1 MAVNTEMT
9 QLPVIRDLKDF
20 DRNSGSWLERLIFN
34 HRIVVVVLVAAIT
47 AFLGFHASRLEVQA
61 NFDDMLPQSH
71 PYIQNYLENKSELKG
86 LGNSIRIVLE
96 TSEGDIFDK
105 NYLQAL
111 QKIHDKL
118 MLTPGVDRAFVRSL
132 WAPVVRWTEVTEE
145 GFVGGPVM
153 PFNYDASDKLMAQFK
168 QNVYRAG
175 LRGNLVGN
183 DFKSSMIFVPL
194 LDQNPE
200 TGEPLDYGSFAK
212 FLEKDIREQVQG
224 VPGSRYKVHII
235 GYAKLMGDLIDGLIQ
250 VMAFF
255 GVSALIASIFL
266 FIYTRDMR
274 STVLLVLTAAIGV
287 VWLLGLLRM
296 LGYNLNPYSILVP
309 FLIFAIGLSHGAQ
322 KMNGVM
328 QDIGRGTHKYVSARY
343 TFRRLF
349 LAGLTALLANV
360 VGFAV
365 LMIVDIPVIRD
376 LAMTSSLGVLVLIF
390 TKLFFIPVALSYIG
404 VSHSAAQRSLRASAA
419 ASNGKRVS
427 GPLSFLT
434 HCTERRFAIPLTI
447 SAVAVGVI
455 AATISLTS
463 LKIGDL
469 DAGAPELRPDSRYN
483 LDVAYLN
490 DHYGASTD
498 QFAVIVKTGR
508 EGMREY
514 PSLVEQDQL
523 AWRLQQLPSVLS
535 TASVAGGIRRV
546 ASGSFEGDPKWL
558 TIPRN
563 TQTSGNVTQSLLVG
577 NPELMNADASVAP
590 VIAYLRDHRADTLS
604 EVSATAQAF
613 ADEHS
618 TPQRQFLL
626 AAGSAGI
633 EAATNMVVKEANY
646 RIMGLLYLAVM
657 VLCFLTFR
665 NWRAVVVAMVPLIIT
680 AFLCESLMVMLGIG
694 VKVATL
700 PVIALGVGVGV
711 DYALY
716 LLSVQLAAQKRGATL
731 AEAYGLALNFTGRV
745 VALIGLTM
753 AAGVVT
759 WAWSPIKFQADM
771 GILLT
776 FMFLWSML
784 GALTLIPAL
793 SYLLLRDVGQKSAPE
808 VQHEEVTDEHALKV
822 A

>member
-1 MAVNTEMT
+1 MAVDIEAN
-9 QLPVIRDLKDF
+9 QLPMIRDLKDF
-20 DRNSGSWLERLIFN
+20 NRKSGSWLERLIFN
-34 HRIVVVVLVAAIT
+34 NRLIVITLVAAIT
-47 AFLGFHASRLEVQA
+47 LFLGFHASRLQVQA
-61 NFDDMLPQSH
+61 SFDDMLPQSH
-71 PYIQNYLENKSELKG
+71 PYIQNYLANKSELKG
-86 LGNSIRIVLE
+86 LGNSIRIVVE
-96 TSEGDIFDK
+96 TREGDIFDK
-105 NYLQAL
+105 DYLETLRQ
-111 QKIHDKL
+111 IHDKL
-118 MLTPGVDRAFVRSL
+118 MLTPGVDRAFMRSL

-153 PFNYDASDKLMAQFK
+153 PFDYDAGTKTLEQFK
-168 QNVYRAG
+168 LNVQRAG

-194 LDQNPE
+194 LDHLPE
-200 TGEPLDYGSFAK
+200 TGEALDYNAFAH
-212 FLEKDIREQVQG
+212 FLEQDIRQQFE
-224 VPGSRYKVHII
+224 SDRYQVHII
-235 GYAKLMGDLIDGLIQ
+235 GFAKLMGDLIDGLIK
-250 VMAFF
+250 VMTFF
-255 GVSALIASIFL
+255 GISALIASITIY
-266 FIYTRDMR
+266 IYTRDLR
-274 STVLLVLTAAIGV
+274 STLLLVFTAAVGV
-287 VWLLGLLRM
+287 VWLLGLLQL

-328 QDIGRGTHKYVSARY
+328 QDIGRGAHRYVAARY

-360 VGFAV
+360 FGFAV

-376 LAMTSSLGVLVLIF
+376 LAMTTSLGVLVLVF

-404 VSHSAAQRSLRASAA
+404 VSQSAAQRSLQASAVRMDGSVA
-419 ASNGKRVS
+419 GGV
-427 GPLSFLT
+427 LDFLK
-434 HCTERRFAIPLTI
+434 HCTARRFAIPLTA
-447 SAVAVGVI
+447 SALLVGLAAVI
-455 AATISLTS
+455 ISLSS
-463 LKIGDL
+463 LKMGDL

-490 DHYGASTD
+490 DYYGASTD
-498 QFAVIVKTGR
+498 QFAVIVKTAP
-508 EGMREY
+508 EGMRDY
-514 PSLVEQDQL
+514 MSLIEQDQL
-523 AWRLQQLPSVLS
+523 AWHLQQLPSVLS
-535 TASVAGGIRRV
+535 TSSVASGIRRV
-546 ASGSFEGDPKWL
+546 AAGSFEGDPKWM

-563 TQTSGNVTQSLLVG
+563 TQTSGNVTQNLLVG
-577 NPELMNADASVAP
+577 NPELMNNNASVAP

-604 EVSATAQAF
+604 EIVKVAKTF
-613 ADEHS
+613 ADQHS
-618 TPQRQFLL
+618 TPDRQFLL

-633 EAATNMVVKEANY
+633 EAATNIVVKEANY
-646 RIMGLLYLAVM
+646 RIMGLLYISVI
-657 VLCFLTFR
+657 VLCYLTFR
-665 NWRAVVVAMVPLIIT
+665 SWRAVVVALVPLVIT
-680 AFLCESLMVMLGIG
+680 AFLCETLMVMLGIG

-716 LLSVQLAAQKRGATL
+716 LLSVQLTAQRRGATL

-745 VALIGLTM
+745 VALIGVTM

-776 FMFLWSML
+776 FMFLWNML

-793 SYLLLRDVGQKSAPE
+793 SHFLLRDIGKPA
-808 VQHEEVTDEHALKV
+808 HAI